1 MQGDRYVS
9 VKSER
14 IEPLKEIASMPY
26 RLVVSSGRPIRGVP
40 IAIDNLQP
48 TWDVSSFG
56 MNLSR
61 EKSQHMRMCRYLSSQ
76 RYAKLRSLSGS
87 IVDNRLGD
95 SRFMPG
101 DLRELS
107 VLRRAPTML
116 SCPRKWQK

>member
-1 MQGDRYVS
+1 
-9 VKSER
+9 
-14 IEPLKEIASMPY
+14 MPY
-26 RLVVSSGRPIRGVP
+26 RLVVSSVRPIRVVP

-76 RYAKLRSLSGS
+76 RYAKSRSLSGS
-87 IVDNRLGD
+87 IVDNRLED

-101 DLRELS
+101 IYENSLCSGAHRLCCRVLEGGKNDVSRHRGTIYLMS
-107 VLRRAPTML
+107 VER
-116 SCPRKWQK
+116 